1 MCLKWFI
8 DSVFLWNPN
17 NKNRFFKNVLYWKRF
32 VLYGYMLMSLNLA
45 FFCRDSKSWLIFKQ
59 QTRDFGCSKII
70 NNIVHLG
77 SNPNL
82 SSKSIISPPINL
94 WQVSEWVILEGI
106 NKKCIT
112 CINKNVLYTYL
123 IYVEIHIFQC
133 LFFHFEQFYFYK
145 NIFGSR

>member
-1 MCLKWFI
+1 MKTFCVIWI
-8 DSVFLWNPN
+8 YV
-17 NKNRFFKNVLYWKRF
+17 NVLKF
-32 VLYGYMLMSLNLA
+32 S

-77 SNPNL
+77 LNPNL

-133 LFFHFEQFYFYK
+133 LFFHFEQFYSIKTFSGLD
-145 NIFGSR
+145 NFEMM